1 MIIQLIFKLK
11 ERYCYIKTSQF
22 PPYIHRKNRI
32 DVKLDLSNY
41 ATKSDLKNAAGVDTS
56 QFGKKDDLATLES
69 EIDKLGIVKL
79 EKILNG
85 LNNLE
90 IKVDKLDVDKMVPV
104 PTDLSM
110 LSVVVKNGVVKKDV
124 YDAEIK
130 DV

>member
-1 MIIQLIFKLK
+1 M
-11 ERYCYIKTSQF
+11 
-22 PPYIHRKNRI
+22 
-32 DVKLDLSNY
+32 SNY

-79 EKILNG
+79 EKILND
-85 LNNLE
+85 LNNLK

-130 DV
+130 DI